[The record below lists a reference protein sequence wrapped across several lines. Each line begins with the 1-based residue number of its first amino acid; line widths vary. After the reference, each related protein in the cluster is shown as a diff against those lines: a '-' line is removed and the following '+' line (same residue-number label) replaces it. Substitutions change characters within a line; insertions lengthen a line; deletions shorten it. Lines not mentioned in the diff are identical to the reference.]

1 MATERIM
8 DNAEIAALFQ
18 TLTTPHVADAC
29 LRRGVDVRGAPSNL
43 RPLSSSSCRI
53 AGTVRP
59 ARHYGSVDVFLE
71 AIERARPG
79 DVLAVDNGGR
89 ADEACVGDLLVLE
102 AKAAGLAALVYSRL
116 Q

>member
-29 LRRGVDVRGAPSNL
+29 LRRGVNVRCAPSNL
-43 RPLSSSSCRI
+43 RPLNSSSCRI
-53 AGTVRP
+53 VGTVRP

-71 AIERARPG
+71 AIERAHPG
-79 DVLAVDNGGR
+79 DILAVDNRGR
-89 ADEACVGDLLVLE
+89 EDEACVGDLIALE
-102 AKAAGLAALVYSRL
+102 AKVAG
-116 Q
+116 